1 LTKLLISWLINAAA
15 LTVAAWVI
23 PGITVSDEQ
32 AWVAVAVMA
41 VIFGLIN
48 TLIRPF
54 LKLLACPLII
64 LTMGLFAL
72 VINGLML
79 WLSSWI
85 AGSLDVGFHVD
96 GFLAA
101 LLGAVVIS
109 VVSFVLSLI
118 IGDDGRR
125 WRRRKKRRRDWW

>member
-1 LTKLLISWLINAAA
+1 MTKLLISWLINAAA
-15 LTVAAWVI
+15 LAVAVLAV
-23 PGITVSDEQ
+23 PGITTAGEK

-41 VIFGLIN
+41 VIFGLVN
-48 TLIRPF
+48 ALIRPF
-54 LKLLACPLII
+54 LKLLAFPLII

-85 AGSLDVGFHVD
+85 AGRLDVGFHVND
-96 GFLAA
+96 FLSA

-109 VVSFVLSLI
+109 VVSFVLGLI

-125 WRRRKKRRRDWW
+125 WKRRRKRRRDWW